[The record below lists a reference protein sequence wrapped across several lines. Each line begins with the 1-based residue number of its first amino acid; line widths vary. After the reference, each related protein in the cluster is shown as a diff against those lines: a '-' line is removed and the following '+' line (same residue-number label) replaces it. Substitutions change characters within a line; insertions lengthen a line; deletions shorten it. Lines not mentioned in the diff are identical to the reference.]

1 MLYVLN
7 IDYSHIMPRKVDFK
21 PVTEIKIVGVVGF
34 MKRQVTAYGTGAK
47 VTCPKEYLGKTV
59 YLVVTDEPWEP
70 REGRSGGQRSEQQ
83 K

>member
-1 MLYVLN
+1 
-7 IDYSHIMPRKVDFK
+7 MPSKVGFK

-59 YLVVTDEPWEP
+59 YLVITDEPYEP
-70 REGRSGGQRSEQQ
+70 REGRSGGQRSEP
-83 K
+83 KK